1 MISSSLIIS
10 VYKDRRCLEMI
21 LESVLRQSVSP
32 TEVIVSEDGCDP
44 SMRDCVEAWKTKIPQ
59 LSHLTQAD
67 QGNRKPRAMNQAIRA
82 AKGDY
87 LVFIDGDCVLRHDF
101 IEDHLSEADEN
112 CFLAGRRVE
121 LSPKISASLNPK
133 LIRKGYFD
141 NWNWQLAWDA
151 LQGETHRFGRLI
163 KSPRWFRRRFQASVA
178 DIRGC
183 NFSVHKKH
191 LLAINGFSNFFSGA
205 YGEDSDVE
213 YRLKFLG
220 LKMKSLR
227 GCAIQFHVHHAGQNH
242 DPKNQVLLQKVLQSG
257 SPRTTDGIAE
267 LDA

>member
-1 MISSSLIIS
+1 
-10 VYKDRRCLEMI
+10 MI
-21 LESVLRQSVSP
+21 LESILRQSVRP

-44 SMRDCVEAWKTKIPQ
+44 SMKACVEEWKLRIPQ
-59 LSHLTQAD
+59 LLHLTQAD

-133 LIRKGYFD
+133 LI
-141 NWNWQLAWDA
+141 
-151 LQGETHRFGRLI
+151 ETHRFGRLI
-163 KSPRWFRRRFQASVA
+163 KSPRWFRRRFQGSVA

-191 LLAINGFSNFFSGA
+191 LMAINGFSNFFSGA

-227 GCAIQFHVHHAGQNH
+227 GCAIQFHVHHPGQNH

-257 SPRTTDGIAE
+257 NPRTTDGIAE
-267 LDA
+267 LDV